1 MSTEVQCTISTH
13 GTQNTAAHP
22 YPNNTQLTA
31 EDIAGRDPR
40 ATRSGRGW
48 LITCPCHEDDKPSLS
63 IYDTDRGVFVHCFAG
78 CDWKKVRAA
87 LGLDERRNGHSSD
100 WAEQYRVATYQ
111 HLDGRERPRY
121 RRDYPAD
128 FPAGPCPW
136 KGCTDTGPH
145 KHIWGKRGRSSKG
158 CELLIWGTDAPDK
171 TLCLVEGEKAALAL
185 RAHVGGQDYT
195 PVTWNGGASV
205 KDAVFDVVKD
215 RNVILWP
222 DADEAGKKAME
233 NAGRAAL
240 DAGAAS
246 LRLVDVA
253 DLPEKA
259 DAADVDAEQALVLLQ
274 TAEDY
279 EPPERSGSA
288 RGVGRPART
297 FPVQWRLWTAQG
309 HPVRSSVANAG
320 VALASFT
327 DCAFNYD
334 AFADTELLNGE
345 RIEDATAVDLWHRM
359 EIDLE
364 FGPTK
369 DALYGAITRS
379 CRANSFHPVKDYL
392 NGLRWDGKRRLNK
405 LAHTHF
411 GADNTALQ
419 NAIARL
425 IIYGMVA
432 RIVQPGAKFDYMP
445 VLQSGKQGLAK
456 SEALR
461 TLGGKWA
468 GSGLSLDSFDLPK
481 TLIERTKGKWL
492 IECADLG
499 GWRGSDIEKVKGII
513 SDRQDSARMAY
524 GRLNVTRERQF
535 VIVGTSNPREFL
547 KDSQN
552 RRFPVLEVK
561 QHIDLGALRRDR
573 DQLFAEA
580 LADVEAFKDEDD
592 YHVHLPAALWD
603 EAEAHSQQF
612 RSISAFEEWFTDW
625 IAQRGSPN
633 WFTGNDLKTGIAE
646 ELQQAVH
653 NAEKARVLNAAGY
666 QRGREY
672 VNGKRTWIWKK
683 D

>member
-1 MSTEVQCTISTH
+1 MSTEGQYTPSMN
-13 GTQNTAAHP
+13 GMQSNAAHP
-22 YPNNTQLTA
+22 YPNNAQLTA

-63 IYDTDRGVFVHCFAG
+63 VYDTDRGVFVHCFAG

-87 LGLDERRNGHSSD
+87 LGLDERRNGRNSD

-111 HLDGRERPRY
+111 HPDGRERPRY
-121 RRDYPAD
+121 RRDYPA
-128 FPAGPCPW
+128 GPCTW
-136 KGCTDTGPH
+136 KNCTETSPH
-145 KHIWGKRGRSSKG
+145 KHIWGKRGHSSKG
-158 CELLIWGTDAPDK
+158 CELLTWGTDAPDK
-171 TLCLVEGEKAALAL
+171 VLCLVEGEKAATAL
-185 RAHVGGQDYT
+185 LAHVDGEDFT

-205 KDAVFDVVKD
+205 KDAVFDVVKE
-215 RNVILWP
+215 RNIILWP
-222 DADEAGKKAME
+222 DADEAGKKAMA

-259 DAADVDAEQALVLLQ
+259 DAADVDAITALLLLHS
-274 TAEDY
+274 AADY
-279 EPPERSGSA
+279 EPPEQSGSA

-297 FPVQWRLWTAQG
+297 FPVQWLLWTEKG
-309 HPVRSSVANAG
+309 HPARSSIANAG

-327 DCAFNYD
+327 DCTFSYD

-345 RIEDATAVDLWHRM
+345 RIEDATAGELWHRM

-369 DALYGAITRS
+369 DALYAAITRV

-392 NGLRWDGKRRLNK
+392 NGLAWDGKRRLNK

-411 GADNTALQ
+411 GAEDTPLQ

-445 VLQSGKQGLAK
+445 VLQSGQQGLAK

-461 TLGGKWA
+461 ILAGKWA
-468 GSGLSLDSFDLPK
+468 GSGLSLDSFDLTK

-552 RRFPVLEVK
+552 RRFPVLEVR

-573 DQLFAEA
+573 DQLLAEA
-580 LADVEAFKDEDD
+580 LADVDAFKDGDE
-592 YHVHLPAALWD
+592 YHVHLPPALWD
-603 EAEAHSQQF
+603 EAEVHSQQF

-625 IAQRGSPN
+625 IAQRGNPN
-633 WFTGNDLKTGIAE
+633 EFTGKDLKEGVDE
-646 ELQQAVH
+646 EFRQGVH
-653 NAEKARVLNAAGY
+653 NAEKARVVNAAGY
-666 QRGREY
+666 QRSRESA
-672 VNGKRTWIWKK
+672 NGKRTWIWKK

>member
-1 MSTEVQCTISTH
+1 VSTTTKYSTTQAVSTNGVQSH
-13 GTQNTAAHP
+13 TALTAVDLAAR
-22 YPNNTQLTA
+22 YPNA
-31 EDIAGRDPR
+31 M
-40 ATRSGRGW
+40 RSGRGW
-48 LITCPCHEDDKPSLS
+48 LVPCPCHEDDKPSLS
-63 IYDTDRGVFVHCFAG
+63 IFDTDRGVFVHCFAN
-78 CDWKKVRAA
+78 CDWKKVRVA
-87 LGLDERRNGHSSD
+87 LGLDERRNRHSSD

-111 HLDGRERPRY
+111 HPDGRERPRY
-121 RRDYPAD
+121 RQDYPAD

-136 KGCTDTGPH
+136 KGCTEMGPH

-158 CELLIWGTDAPDK
+158 CELLTWGNDAPDK
-171 TLCLVEGEKAALAL
+171 ALCLVEGEKAAAAL
-185 RAHVGGQDYT
+185 LAHVGGQGYT

-205 KDAVFDVVKD
+205 KDAVFDVVED

-222 DADEAGKKAME
+222 DADEAGKKAMQ

-246 LRLVDVA
+246 LKLVGVSH
-253 DLPEKA
+253 LPRKA

-279 EPPERSGSA
+279 EPPEQSGSA
-288 RGVGRPART
+288 RGVGRPVRT
-297 FPVQWRLWTAQG
+297 FPVQWPMWTERG
-309 HPVRSSVANAG
+309 HPARSSLANAWI
-320 VALASFT
+320 ALDSFT
-327 DCAFNYD
+327 DCAFSYD

-345 RIEDATAVDLWHRM
+345 RIEDATACELWHRM

-369 DALYGAITRS
+369 DALYAAITMV

-392 NGLRWDGKRRLNK
+392 DGLRWDGKRRLNK
-405 LAHTHF
+405 LGHTHF
-411 GADNTALQ
+411 GADETPLQ

-445 VLQSGKQGLAK
+445 VLQSNKQGLAK

-461 TLGGKWA
+461 ILGGKWA

-535 VIVGTSNPREFL
+535 IIVGTSNPREFL

-580 LADVEAFKDEDD
+580 LADVDAFQDGDE
-592 YHVHLPAALWD
+592 YHVHLPEALWD

-625 IAQRGSPN
+625 IAQRGNPDR
-633 WFTGNDLKTGIAE
+633 FTGNDLKTGIAE
-646 ELQQAVH
+646 EFQQAVH

-672 VNGKRTWIWKK
+672 VDGKRTWTWKK

>member
-1 MSTEVQCTISTH
+1 MSTTTNYSTPQAVSTNGVQSHTSL
-13 GTQNTAAHP
+13 TAADLAAR
-22 YPNNTQLTA
+22 YPNA
-31 EDIAGRDPR
+31 M
-40 ATRSGRGW
+40 RSGRGW
-48 LITCPCHEDDKPSLS
+48 LVPCPCHEDDKPSLS
-63 IYDTDRGVFVHCFAG
+63 IFDTDRGVFAHCFAN

-111 HLDGRERPRY
+111 HPDGRERPRF

-158 CELLIWGTDAPDK
+158 CELLTWGNDAPDK
-171 TLCLVEGEKAALAL
+171 VLCLVEGEKAAAAL
-185 RAHVGGQDYT
+185 LAHVGGQDYT

-222 DADEAGKKAME
+222 DADEAGKKAMG

-253 DLPEKA
+253 ALPEKA

-279 EPPERSGSA
+279 EPPEQSGSA
-288 RGVGRPART
+288 RDVGRPART
-297 FPVQWRLWTAQG
+297 FPVQWRMWTEQG
-309 HPVRSSVANAG
+309 HPARSSIANAG

-327 DCAFNYD
+327 DCAFSYD
-334 AFADTELLNGE
+334 AFADAELLNGE
-345 RIEDATAVDLWHRM
+345 RIEDATAGELWHRM

-369 DALYGAITRS
+369 DALYAAITRT

-392 NGLRWDGKRRLNK
+392 NGLRWDGHRRLNK

-411 GADNTALQ
+411 GADDTPLQ

-481 TLIERTKGKWL
+481 TLIERTQGKWL

-524 GRLNVTRERQF
+524 ARLNVTRERQF

-561 QHIDLGALRRDR
+561 RHIDLGALRHDR

-580 LADVEAFKDEDD
+580 LADVDAFKDGDE

-625 IAQRGSPN
+625 IAQRGNPN

-646 ELQQAVH
+646 EFQQAVH

-672 VNGKRTWIWKK
+672 VNGKQTWIWKR

>member
-1 MSTEVQCTISTH
+1 VSTTTKYSTTQAVSTNGVQSHTAL
-13 GTQNTAAHP
+13 TAADLAAR
-22 YPNNTQLTA
+22 YPN
-31 EDIAGRDPR
+31 

-48 LITCPCHEDDKPSLS
+48 LVPCPCHEDDKPSLS
-63 IYDTDRGVFVHCFAG
+63 IFDNDRGVFVHCFAS

-87 LGLDERRNGHSSD
+87 LGLDGRRNGRSND

-111 HLDGRERPRY
+111 HPDGRERPRY

-128 FPAGPCPW
+128 FPIGPCTW
-136 KGCTDTGPH
+136 KGCTETGPH
-145 KHIWGKRGRSSKG
+145 KHIWGKRWRSSKG
-158 CELLIWGTDAPDK
+158 CELLIWGTDASDK
-171 TLCLVEGEKAALAL
+171 ALCLVEGEKAALAL
-185 RAHVGGQDYT
+185 LAHVDGQDYT

-205 KDAVFDVVKD
+205 KDAVFDVVED

-222 DADEAGKKAME
+222 DADEAGKKAMG

-253 DLPEKA
+253 DLREKA
-259 DAADVDAEQALVLLQ
+259 DAADVNAEQALVLLQ
-274 TAEDY
+274 TAGDY
-279 EPPERSGSA
+279 EPPEQSGSA

-297 FPVQWRLWTAQG
+297 FPVQWLMWTEQG
-309 HPVRSSVANAG
+309 HPARSSIANAG

-327 DCAFNYD
+327 DCAFSYD

-345 RIEDATAVDLWHRM
+345 RIEDATACELWHRM

-369 DALYGAITRS
+369 EALFAAVTRA
-379 CRANSFHPVKDYL
+379 CRAKSFHPVKDYL
-392 NGLRWDGKRRLNK
+392 DGLRWDGKQRLHK

-411 GADNTALQ
+411 GADDTRLQ

-425 IIYGMVA
+425 IIYGMIA

-461 TLGGKWA
+461 ILGGKWA

-499 GWRGSDIEKVKGII
+499 GWRGSDIEKVKGVI

-524 GRLNVTRERQF
+524 ARLNVTRERQF
-535 VIVGTSNPREFL
+535 IIVGTSNPREFL

-580 LADVEAFKDEDD
+580 LADVDAFKDGDE
-592 YHVHLPAALWD
+592 YHVHLPEALWD

-625 IAQRGSPN
+625 IAQRGNPDR
-633 WFTGNDLKTGIAE
+633 FTGNELIKGIAE
-646 ELQQAVH
+646 EFQQAVH

-666 QRGREY
+666 QRGRES
-672 VNGKRTWIWKK
+672 VNGKRTWTWKK